1 MVKRAEEPEPF
12 SKEYARAVRRGIS
25 VVEPAAQRARYDAK
39 TDRVVLE
46 LRSGIALA
54 IPSAL
59 IQGLAEAT
67 RSARREV
74 VVTGGGVGLYWP
86 TLDLDIDVRGLVAG
100 IFGSATWMSA
110 LARLAGSTTSPA
122 KAKAARENGR
132 RGGRPRKVHGERRA
146 G

>member
-1 MVKRAEEPEPF
+1 MVKRAEETDRFP
-12 SKEYARAVRRGIS
+12 KEYARAARRGIS

-39 TDRVVLE
+39 TDRIVVE

-74 VVTGGGVGLYWP
+74 IVTGGGVGLYWP
-86 TLDLDIDVRGLVAG
+86 TLDLDIDVMRTCGRHLRQRNLDVSTRAPG
-100 IFGSATWMSA
+100 GFHDFARQGEGRTRKRQTRRTATQ
-110 LARLAGSTTSPA
+110 G
-122 KAKAARENGR
+122 
-132 RGGRPRKVHGERRA
+132 PR
-146 G
+146 